1 MSETELCNRALARI
15 AARNTIVDMDDED
28 NPLAKL
34 CRTFFASTR
43 DALLRAAP
51 WQCGTKTNLLT
62 LQKQAPGTPGSD
74 STETVWNPETMP
86 AMPWLYQYAYPSEA
100 LFVRWVAIN
109 STFFNDY
116 QPFSVILPQGVAAV
130 QNMPYVKFEV
140 ALGTDLLGNKA
151 RVINT
156 NAENAISQYVERVEI
171 TDLWDAAFQ
180 EAFVAALAA
189 QLAFPVSGKTAL
201 ATMAKQEA
209 MAAIR
214 EARVRDGNEGLTVQD
229 HVPDWV
235 RVRGFA
241 GPGSYNLIDG
251 VFSPWVTPSFLL

>member
-15 AARNTIVDMDDED
+15 AARNTIVEMDDED

-62 LQKQAPGTPGSD
+62 LQKQATGTPGSD
-74 STETVWNPETMP
+74 STETVWNPATMP
-86 AMPWLYQYAYPSEA
+86 AMPWLYQYAYPNEA

-109 STFFNDY
+109 ATTFTGY

-140 ALGTDLLGNKA
+140 ALGTDLLDNKVK
-151 RVINT
+151 VINT
-156 NAENAISQYVERVEI
+156 NAENAISQYVERVEN
-171 TDLWDAAFQ
+171 TDLWDASFT
-180 EAFVAALAA
+180 ECFVAALAA
-189 QLAFPVSGKTAL
+189 QLAYPVSGKTAL

-209 MAAIR
+209 MASIR